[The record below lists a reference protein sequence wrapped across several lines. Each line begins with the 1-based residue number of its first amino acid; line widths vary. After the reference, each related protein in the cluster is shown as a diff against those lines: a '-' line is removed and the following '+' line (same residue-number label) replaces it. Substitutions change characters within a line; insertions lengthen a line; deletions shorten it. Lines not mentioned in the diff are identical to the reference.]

1 MGQHIATVTE
11 SIANVAAVEA
21 ESAVEQLL
29 QAGIWGESTV
39 GERVIENFLTDAG
52 ISTTAVVESAVE
64 VPMVIQSVAEIDA
77 SLGVVETATAEALDA
92 ALVVHRWTR
101 TTANRVKSGEVAR
114 QTEYVSLKAT
124 RREAMPKSC
133 VVGSKVAIFEG
144 NARRPVEKWSFTTY
158 GWKQV

>member
-21 ESAVEQLL
+21 QSMIEQLL
-29 QAGIWGESTV
+29 EVGILGESTV
-39 GERVIENFLTDAG
+39 GQN
-52 ISTTAVVESAVE
+52 VEAPV
-64 VPMVIQSVAEIDA
+64 VIQSVAEIDA
-77 SLGVVETATAEALDA
+77 SLGMAPTETATAETPDA

-101 TTANRVKSGEVAR
+101 TTNNRVKSGEVAR